1 MVLLTAVY
9 TVIFLSNNEQN
20 SLIVLIQSA
29 MFDVS
34 RGYGYASAMA
44 WMYAVIVTV
53 IVAFVA
59 VLLITKKDAYAKKE
73 KAYKREV
80 KKQKRALAKVRRKG
94 ARYEHKMQKT
104 TS

>member
-1 MVLLTAVY
+1 MLFRSLPTIKPMVLLAAVY

-20 SLIVLIQSA
+20 GLIVLIQSA

-44 WMYAVIVTV
+44 WMYAVIVTG

-59 VLLITKKDAYAKKE
+59 VLLITKKDVYAKKE
-73 KAYKREV
+73 KA
-80 KKQKRALAKVRRKG
+80 
-94 ARYEHKMQKT
+94 
-104 TS
+104 